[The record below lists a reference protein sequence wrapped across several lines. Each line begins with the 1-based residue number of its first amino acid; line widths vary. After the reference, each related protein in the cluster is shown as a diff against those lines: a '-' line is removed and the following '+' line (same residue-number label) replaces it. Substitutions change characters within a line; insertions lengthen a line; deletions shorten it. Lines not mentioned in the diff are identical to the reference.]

1 MDFDTQVKL
10 AVYRHIAETTG
21 TPTVEAVAAAV
32 GASGEEVR
40 EAYRRLSAKRA
51 LVLEPD
57 GVSIRMA
64 MPFSG
69 IATQHRVRVDG
80 KEYFANCAWDA
91 LGVIAALQRPGAV
104 LSRCEQTLEPIE
116 FAVGENG
123 PAPELCVIHFAVP
136 AAHWWKDIVFT

>member
-10 AVYRHIAETTG
+10 AIYRHIAETTG
-21 TPTVEAVAAAV
+21 MPTVGAVAAAV
-32 GASGEEVR
+32 SASEEEVR
-40 EAYRRLSAKRA
+40 EAYQHLSTNRA
-51 LVLEPD
+51 LVFEPD

-80 KEYFANCAWDA
+80 REYFANCAWDA

-116 FAVGENG
+116 LEVGEDG
-123 PAPELCVIHFAVP
+123 PAPEPCVIHFAVP